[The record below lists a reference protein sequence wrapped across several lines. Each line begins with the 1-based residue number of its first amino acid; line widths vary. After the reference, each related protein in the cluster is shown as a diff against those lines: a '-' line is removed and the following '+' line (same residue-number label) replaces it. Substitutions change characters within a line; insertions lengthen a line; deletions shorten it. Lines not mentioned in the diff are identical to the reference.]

1 MQYQIKKSETRERP
15 SFKDM
20 QLAFSGRFGRS
31 GSLTDERII
40 AICDGITD
48 ILAVCFSVPSRDLRS
63 RDRIH
68 ASICRVRQIG
78 MYVTH
83 VTLGLKMT
91 EVAKGFGR
99 DRSTIVHSCHLIE
112 DMRDEVE
119 FDRIVGVVE
128 RIALAAFGKNAGE

>member
-1 MQYQIKKSETRERP
+1 
-15 SFKDM
+15 
-20 QLAFSGRFGRS
+20 
-31 GSLTDERII
+31 
-40 AICDGITD
+40 
-48 ILAVCFSVPSRDLRS
+48 
-63 RDRIH
+63 
-68 ASICRVRQIG
+68 

-99 DRSTIVHSCHLIE
+99 DRSTIVHACHLIE
-112 DMRDEVE
+112 DMRDQVE

>member
-1 MQYQIKKSETRERP
+1 VQYQIQKTEIGERP
-15 SFKDM
+15 SFKDL
-20 QLAFSGRFGRS
+20 QLAFSGRFGRPN
-31 GSLTDERII
+31 SLTDERII

-83 VTLGLKMT
+83 VSLCLNMT

-99 DRSTIVHSCHLIE
+99 DRSTVVHSCHLIE
-112 DMRDEVE
+112 DMRDEIE

-128 RIALAAFGKNAGE
+128 RIAQAAFGKNAGE

>member
-1 MQYQIKKSETRERP
+1 MQYQIQKSEINERP

-20 QLAFSGRFGRS
+20 QLAFSGRFGHPNA
-31 GSLTDERII
+31 LTDERII
-40 AICDGITD
+40 TICDGITD
-48 ILAVCFSVPSRDLRS
+48 ILAACFSISSRDLRS

-68 ASICRVRQIG
+68 TSICRVRQIG
-78 MYVTH
+78 MYVSH
-83 VTLGLKMT
+83 VSLGLNMT